1 LAVVNM
7 GDHLALAPLLAPA
20 WAAAVTVLLA
30 AAVTAAALVRPPAVS
45 RGRRAVLLA
54 LRLVVVAAVGML
66 LLRPAIRWKTTQETP
81 GEVAFLVD
89 ASRSMA
95 IRDMPAEKG
104 AASFFASRADAVR
117 QALVEAKKPYA
128 DLAAKCPIKPYA
140 FGAHIRPTDDLV
152 PEPADGRTDIG
163 EALNS
168 IREQQGCAAVVL
180 ISDGRPYGRGSP
192 EAAARTLASRGV
204 RVHSVLVGCDAPTD
218 RVRDVAVRDLRAP
231 ARIFVGTRPEV
242 RAVVATLGLAGKTFD
257 AVLSLDGKEI
267 ERRTFRPETNQALQE
282 VVFTPQAGATGLVR
296 LTLAVEPLE
305 GELLTG
311 NNRAE
316 TALRVEEGG
325 IRVLYLD
332 GRICPE
338 GKFLARA
345 LGDAKEIELDRRL
358 LLGGGAAAA
367 PLPADIDAVRVVVLG
382 DLPAAALPPETVA
395 RVAERIRAGSLSL
408 LALGGLGAYGPG
420 GWAETPLAG
429 VLPFAIAAGD
439 GQAPGPVRFRPAA
452 GAAGHFIFSGDGA
465 AGGAARFDALPTL
478 SGANA
483 VGALGPEALLLAE
496 SADGRPLLVVREFGR
511 GRVTAVTVD
520 TTWQWAL
527 AADETGGPETYRRF
541 WRQMI
546 LWLAGRDG
554 KPEADLWVMT
564 DRPRYMISDPD
575 NPLEVEVTVHV
586 GGQGGMPRPPL
597 PGHANADEHA
607 YADSSPPQGG
617 QAVGMPPILEM
628 AEPGGAVRK
637 IQLSRSAGDW
647 RAMVPLA
654 RGGVYTLCAEATVG
668 GAAKQTQTQFVGVE
682 QDFEMANLL
691 ADAEAMQRIAR
702 AGGGTFRR
710 IEGLGGLFAELA
722 AGLEPRKVEVGREWP
737 LASGRVFLGAVLALL
752 AAEWLLRRRWGLT

>member
-1 LAVVNM
+1 VLAVVNM
-7 GDHLALAPLLAPA
+7 EDHLTLAPLLAPA

-30 AAVTAAALVRPPAVS
+30 AAVTAAALVRPPALS
-45 RGRRAVLLA
+45 CGRRAALLA
-54 LRLVVVAAVGML
+54 LRLLVVAAVGIL
-66 LLRPAIRWKTTQETP
+66 LLRPAVRWKATEETP
-81 GEVAFLVD
+81 AEVAFLVD

-95 IRDMPAEKG
+95 IRDVPAEKG
-104 AASFFASRADAVR
+104 AATVFASRAEAVR
-117 QALVEAKKPYA
+117 FALAGAKEPYA

-140 FGAHIRPTDDLV
+140 FGTHMRPTDDLA

-168 IREQQGCAAVVL
+168 IREQRGCAAVVL

-192 EAAARTLASRGV
+192 EAAARALAARGV
-204 RVHSVLVGCDAPTD
+204 RIHTVLVGCDAPTD

-231 ARIFVGTRPEV
+231 ARVFVGTRPQV

-257 AVLSLDGKEI
+257 AVLLLDGKEI
-267 ERRTFRPETNQALQE
+267 ERRTFRPETNQTLQE
-282 VVFTPQAGATGLVR
+282 VVFTPRAGATGLVR
-296 LTLAVEPLE
+296 LALAVEPLE
-305 GELLTG
+305 GELITG

-316 TALRVEEGG
+316 TALRVDEGG

-358 LLGGGAAAA
+358 LLGDSGREADVS
-367 PLPADIDAVRVVVLG
+367 PADIDAVRLVVLG
-382 DLPAAALPPETVA
+382 DLPAAALPPETVV
-395 RVAERIRAGSLSL
+395 RVAERIRAGSLGL
-408 LALGGLGAYGPG
+408 LTLGGLGAYGPG

-439 GQAPGPVRFRPAA
+439 GQAPGPIRFRPAA
-452 GAAGHFIFSGDGA
+452 GAAGHFIFLRDGA
-465 AGGAARFDALPTL
+465 AGGAMHFDALPTL

-483 VGALGPEALLLAE
+483 VGVLGPEALLLAE
-496 SADGRPLLVVREFGR
+496 SADGRPLLAVREFGR
-511 GRVTAVTVD
+511 GRVAALTVD

-527 AADETGGPETYRRF
+527 AADETGGPETYRRL
-541 WRQMI
+541 WRQVI

-564 DRPRYMISDPD
+564 DRPRYLISDPD
-575 NPLEVEVTVHV
+575 HPPEVEITVHAGA
-586 GGQGGMPRPPL
+586 GGTVPAVEMSGPDGVARKVAL
-597 PGHANADEHA
+597 
-607 YADSSPPQGG
+607 SP
-617 QAVGMPPILEM
+617 A
-628 AEPGGAVRK
+628 
-637 IQLSRSAGDW
+637 AGDW
-647 RAMVPLA
+647 RALVPLA
-654 RGGVYTLCAEATVG
+654 RGGVYTLCAEAAVG
-668 GAAKQTQTQFVGVE
+668 GAAKQSRAQFVVVE

-710 IEGLGGLFAELA
+710 IEGLGGLLAELA
-722 AGLEPRKVEVGREWP
+722 AGLEPRKVEVDREWP
-737 LASGRVFLGAVLALL
+737 LASGRVFLGVVLAFL
-752 AAEWLLRRRWGLT
+752 AAEWILRRRWGLL

>member
-1 LAVVNM
+1 M
-7 GDHLALAPLLAPA
+7 EGHLTLAPLLAPA

-30 AAVTAAALVRPPAVS
+30 AAVTAAAIVRPPALS
-45 RGRRAVLLA
+45 RARRAALLA
-54 LRLVVVAAVGML
+54 LRLLVVAAVGML

-81 GEVAFLVD
+81 GEVILLVD

-95 IRDMPAEKG
+95 IRD
-104 AASFFASRADAVR
+104 AA
-117 QALVEAKKPYA
+117 VEAKNGTVPSSTSRAEAVRLALAGAKEPYA

-140 FGAHIRPTDDLV
+140 FGTHTRPTDDLA

-163 EALNS
+163 EALESVTQIAADGKDRGTTESAS
-168 IREQQGCAAVVL
+168 ITACEQAVARGQHCVAAVVL
-180 ISDGRPYGRGSP
+180 ISDGRANRARGSP

-204 RVHSVLVGCDAPTD
+204 RVDTVLVGCDAPTD

-231 ARIFVGTRPEV
+231 ARVFVGNRPEV

-267 ERRTFRPETNQALQE
+267 ERRTFRPETNQTLQE
-282 VVFTPQAGATGLVR
+282 VVFTPQAGAPGLVR
-296 LTLAVEPLE
+296 LALAVEPLE

-316 TALRVEEGG
+316 TALRVDEGD

-338 GKFLARA
+338 GKFLARV

-367 PLPADIDAVRVVVLG
+367 APLPTDIEAFRVVVLG
-382 DLPAAALPPETVA
+382 DLPAAALPPETVV
-395 RVAERIRAGSLSL
+395 RVAERIRTGGLSL

-439 GQAPGPVRFRPAA
+439 GQAPGPIRFRPAA

-496 SADGRPLLVVREFGR
+496 SADGRPLLAVREFSR
-511 GRVTAVTVD
+511 GRVAALTVD

-575 NPLEVEVTVHV
+575 NPPEVEITVHAGA
-586 GGQGGMPRPPL
+586 GGVP
-597 PGHANADEHA
+597 
-607 YADSSPPQGG
+607 
-617 QAVGMPPILEM
+617 AVEM
-628 AEPGGAVRK
+628 SGPDGVARK
-637 IQLSRSAGDW
+637 VALSRSAGDW
-647 RAMVPLA
+647 RALVPLA
-654 RGGVYTLCAEATVG
+654 RGGVYTLCAEAAVG
-668 GAAKQTQTQFVGVE
+668 GAAKQSQTQFVVVE

-710 IEGLGGLFAELA
+710 IESLGGLLAELA
-722 AGLEPRKVEVGREWP
+722 AGLEPRKVEVDREWP
-737 LASGRVFLGAVLALL
+737 LASGRVFLGVVLAFL
-752 AAEWLLRRRWGLT
+752 AAEWILRRQWGLT

>member
-1 LAVVNM
+1 M
-7 GDHLALAPLLAPA
+7 EDHLTLAPLLAPA

-30 AAVTAAALVRPPAVS
+30 AAVTGAALVRPPALS
-45 RGRRAVLLA
+45 RARRAALLV
-54 LRLVVVAAVGML
+54 LRLLVVAAVGML
-66 LLRPAIRWKTTQETP
+66 LLRPAIRWKATEETP
-81 GEVAFLVD
+81 AEVALLAD

-95 IRDMPAEKG
+95 IRDVPAGKG
-104 AASFFASRADAVR
+104 AATILVGRAHAVR
-117 QALVEAKKPYA
+117 QALADAQKPYA

-140 FGAHIRPTDDLV
+140 FGTHMRPTDALS
-152 PEPADGRTDIG
+152 PEPADGRTDLG
-163 EALNS
+163 EALESVTQIAADGKDRGTTESAS
-168 IREQQGCAAVVL
+168 ITACEQAVARGQHCVAAVVL
-180 ISDGRPYGRGSP
+180 ISDGRANRARGSP
-192 EAAARTLASRGV
+192 EAAARALAARGV
-204 RVHSVLVGCDAPTD
+204 RIHTVLVGCDALAD
-218 RVRDVAVRDLRAP
+218 RIKDIAVRDLRAP
-231 ARIFVGTRPEV
+231 ARVFVGTRPQV

-257 AVLSLDGKEI
+257 AVLLLDGQEI
-267 ERRTFRPETNQALQE
+267 KRRTFRPETNQTIQE
-282 VVFTPQAGATGLVR
+282 AVFTPQAGATGLVR
-296 LTLAVEPLE
+296 LALAVDPLE

-316 TALRVEEGG
+316 TALRVDEGG

-345 LGDAKEIELDRRL
+345 LGDAKETELDRRL

-367 PLPADIDAVRVVVLG
+367 PLPADIDAARVVVLG
-382 DLPAAALPPETVA
+382 DLPAAALPPETVV
-395 RVAERIRAGSLSL
+395 RVVERIRAGSLSL

-429 VLPFAIAAGD
+429 VLPFTIAAGD
-439 GQAPGPVRFRPAA
+439 GQAPGPIRFRPAA

-496 SADGRPLLVVREFGR
+496 SADGRPLLAVREFSR
-511 GRVTAVTVD
+511 GRVAALTVD

-546 LWLAGRDG
+546 LWLVGRDG

-575 NPLEVEVTVHV
+575 NPPKVEITVHA
-586 GGQGGMPRPPL
+586 G
-597 PGHANADEHA
+597 A
-607 YADSSPPQGG
+607 
-617 QAVGMPPILEM
+617 
-628 AEPGGAVRK
+628 GAVPAVEMSGPDGVARK
-637 IQLSRSAGDW
+637 VALSRSAGDW
-647 RAMVPLA
+647 RALVPLA

-668 GAAKQTQTQFVGVE
+668 GAAKQTQTQFVVVE

-691 ADAEAMQRIAR
+691 ADAETMQRIAR

-710 IEGLGGLFAELA
+710 IERLGGLLAELA
-722 AGLEPRKVEVGREWP
+722 AGLEPRKVEVDREWP
-737 LASGRVFLGAVLALL
+737 LASGRVFLGVVLALL